1 VASCDCSDARDEF
14 YAAAKTEHIFGLA
27 NFEAE
32 VAEIN
37 ANMDFY
43 PMKSGCYSLEKEPN
57 LQIWRA
63 NF

>member
-1 VASCDCSDARDEF
+1 
-14 YAAAKTEHIFGLA
+14 LA

-43 PMKSGCYSLEKEPN
+43 LMKSGCYSLEKEPN